1 VGEGPVAAAAA
12 RIAALA
18 SPGDVLVSRI
28 VVDLVGAS
36 AFQFIDRGSLELTA
50 GEEAQ
55 PLFSVR

>member
-1 VGEGPVAAAAA
+1 VAAAAA

-18 SPGDVLVSRI
+18 SPGDVLVSRT

-36 AFQFIDRGSLELTA
+36 AFQFTERGSLELTA

-55 PLFSVR
+55 PLFVVR